1 MARPARSR
9 RAHRVRLGKYGED
22 ILTTPKTWLIETD
35 ELERELDAPDFVI
48 IDATWYMP
56 DEGKNARE
64 EYLAEHIP
72 GAIFFDI
79 DEIADTNSPLPHML
93 PSPEK
98 FSSRMRKMG
107 IGDGQRIVVY
117 DRHGMFSAP
126 RVWWMF
132 RVMGADEVSVLN
144 GGLPK
149 WKSEGRPLMM
159 GEPNARTPR
168 HFTSRRNLDLVRDL
182 DDMKSVIHDKS
193 ADIVDARSPE
203 RFAGTVPEP
212 REGLRSGH
220 IPGAQNVPYGQLLNA
235 DGTLKS
241 TEELTAIFAAA
252 GVEPHK
258 PVVTSCGSG
267 ITACVL
273 ALALAETGHR
283 RTSVYDGS
291 WTEWG
296 ADDSLPIETS

>member
-1 MARPARSR
+1 M
-9 RAHRVRLGKYGED
+9 
-22 ILTTPKTWLIETD
+22 TTPKTWLIETD

-56 DEGKNARE
+56 DEGKDARE

-107 IGDGQRIVVY
+107 IGDGQRLVVY

-149 WKSEGRPLMM
+149 WKREERPLMT
-159 GEPNARTPR
+159 GEPSPRTPR
-168 HFTSRRNLDLVRDL
+168 HFTARRNLDLVRDV

-193 ADIVDARSPE
+193 ADIVDARSAE

-241 TEELTAIFAAA
+241 TEELNAIFAAA
-252 GVEPHK
+252 GVDPHK

-267 ITACVL
+267 VTACVL

-296 ADDSLPIETS
+296 ADDSLPIETN

>member
-1 MARPARSR
+1 
-9 RAHRVRLGKYGED
+9 
-22 ILTTPKTWLIETD
+22 LTTPKTWLIETD

-159 GEPNARTPR
+159 GEPSARTPR
-168 HFTSRRNLDLVRDL
+168 HFTSRRNLDLVRDV

-241 TEELTAIFAAA
+241 TEELNAIFAAA

>member
-1 MARPARSR
+1 LS
-9 RAHRVRLGKYGED
+9 
-22 ILTTPKTWLIETD
+22 TPKTWLIETD

-56 DEGKNARE
+56 DEGKDART

-79 DEIADTNSPLPHML
+79 DEIADTSAALPHML
-93 PSPEK
+93 PPPEK

-107 IGDGQRIVVY
+107 IGDGQRVVVY

-132 RVMGADEVSVLN
+132 RVMGAEDVSVLN

-149 WKSEGRPLMM
+149 WKREGRPLVM
-159 GEPNARTPR
+159 GEARPRTSR
-168 HFTSRRNLDLVRDL
+168 HFTARRNLDLVRDM
-182 DDMKSVIHDKS
+182 DDVKTLIHDRS
-193 ADIVDARSPE
+193 AILVDARSPD
-203 RFAGTVPEP
+203 RFAGKAPEP
-212 REGLRSGH
+212 RAGLRSGH
-220 IPGAQNVPYGQLLNA
+220 IPGAHNVPYGQLLNA

-241 TEELTAIFAAA
+241 TDALNKVFDAA
-252 GVEPHK
+252 GVDPHK

-291 WTEWG
+291 WAEWG
-296 ADDSLPIETS
+296 ADESLPIETS